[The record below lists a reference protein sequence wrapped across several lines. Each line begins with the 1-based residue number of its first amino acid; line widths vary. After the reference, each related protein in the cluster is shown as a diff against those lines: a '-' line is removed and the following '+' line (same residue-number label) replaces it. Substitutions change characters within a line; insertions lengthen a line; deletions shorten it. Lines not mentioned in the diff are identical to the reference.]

1 MGVRGSQM
9 REDPGSVSSGDEPKR
24 NIKDRVR
31 AKREARR
38 GQGGPSAPDRTA
50 SSSAS
55 SRRRNRDKHAEVPW
69 PESST
74 PFVKIDGDGDPLPK
88 HWRMGIDP
96 RTGEEFYFQTRTFVK
111 PRRRPVRMYDA

>member
-1 MGVRGSQM
+1 M

-38 GQGGPSAPDRTA
+38 RQGGGSAPSAPDG
-50 SSSAS
+50 SS
-55 SRRRNRDKHAEVPW
+55 SRRRKRDKHVEVPW

-111 PRRRPVRMYDA
+111 TRRRPIRMYDA